1 MGTFRQVFMASKFSS
16 VENANRKH
24 KSEVS
29 ARIQN
34 ENEIVYVC
42 IFDGRKSLLG
52 KLKTFVEEKKIE
64 YHTYGDNYNGYGYQD
79 HYHEYY
85 LTAKD
90 GKAFLEMLNG
100 KNATEKK
107 VKSDEEVRDEWAK
120 SLVRKSKNAVT
131 FEDAQS
137 IAEDK
142 LKYKDERID
151 AMRSRQD
158 ERYSIKREKLI
169 NKMKREN
176 PLRRIIDY
184 DHALAI
190 IDASN
195 RHNKTSYDK
204 FLEQAHEL
212 ERYGEIERGTAK
224 EWARQQIKQIVSE

>member
-16 VENANRKH
+16 VENANKKY

-29 ARIQN
+29 ASERN
-34 ENEIVYVC
+34 GIVYVC
-42 IFDGRKSLLG
+42 IFDGKLLG
-52 KLKTFVEEKKIE
+52 KLKTFVEEKKVE
-64 YHTYGDNYNGYGYQD
+64 YRTYGGSYNGYGYQN

-100 KNATEKK
+100 KKTTEKK
-107 VKSDEEVRDEWAK
+107 VKSDEEIRDEWAR

-131 FEDAQS
+131 FEDAQA
-137 IAEDK
+137 IAEEK

-151 AMRSRQD
+151 AMWSRQD

-169 NKMKREN
+169 NKMQREN

-224 EWARQQIKQIVSE
+224 EWAREQIKIVSE